1 MTRKNK
7 KLDSRVISSEKHR
20 SSKSIKKSN
29 KYRAEKARVAEF
41 GGDPQFIHLTLES
54 DERPVP
60 PRERESEDAPY
71 NPGLFDV
78 NLGNEAFD
86 PYES

>member
-1 MTRKNK
+1 M
-7 KLDSRVISSEKHR
+7 SSEKHR

-41 GGDPQFIHLTLES
+41 GGDPTFIHLTLES

-60 PRERESEDAPY
+60 PRERESEEGPY

-78 NLGNEAFD
+78 PLGIPYD